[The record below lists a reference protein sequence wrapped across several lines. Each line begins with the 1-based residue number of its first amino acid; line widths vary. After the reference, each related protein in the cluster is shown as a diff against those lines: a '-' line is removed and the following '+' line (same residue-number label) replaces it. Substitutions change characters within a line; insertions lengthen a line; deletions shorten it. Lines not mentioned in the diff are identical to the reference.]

1 MKKIIS
7 FLSVVLLG
15 MTVSAQ
21 ERLKFFD
28 LVYDVFGNNL
38 TLTQFQERYKPYIA
52 EREDDVKNV
61 FSLEE
66 NIDFLG
72 YIGASIVQIY
82 PEYNLK
88 IVTGMPKYEALD
100 SVSRYESAKKCHQ
113 CMIEVF
119 GHPQKEEAL
128 SVDDIQQQEIA
139 KAINVKGGIVYRW
152 MPEGG
157 GLISASIMNTDKE
170 DRYMVTF
177 GAMESPF
184 KTTTPVQRKFFKTL
198 EFGKE
203 VTKYQIATALE
214 ISSVYLA
221 EERTSSGRAY
231 NCLKPIYFGG
241 VEWSFIEFE
250 TVENLLST
258 VRLTHTQLNN
268 NKDIF
273 DSLFRVLSQKYGD
286 TSIENNEAFWFD
298 GQTAIILTYKY
309 GKSKGGEMRHYVNL
323 EYSDMALINK
333 AQNLVTDEL

>member
-113 CMIEVF
+113 YMIEAF
-119 GHPQKEEAL
+119 GQPQNEEVL
-128 SVDDIQQQEIA
+128 SYDPMQQEMA
-139 KAINVKGGIVYRW
+139 KAINVNGGVVYRW
-152 MPEGG
+152 IPEGG
-157 GLISASIMNTDKE
+157 GVISASILNTDEE

-177 GAMESPF
+177 WAMESPF

-198 EFGKE
+198 EFGKD
-203 VTKYQIATALE
+203 VTKYHIATALE
-214 ISSVYLA
+214 INSFYLA
-221 EERTSSGRAY
+221 EERTSSGRTY

-241 VEWSFIEFE
+241 VEWSFIEFK
-250 TVENLLST
+250 TVENMLST
-258 VRLTHTQLNN
+258 VRLTHTQKNN
-268 NKDIF
+268 NQDIF
-273 DSLFRVLSQKYGD
+273 NSLFRVLSQKYGD
-286 TSIENNEAFWFD
+286 TSIEDNQAFWFD
-298 GQTAIILTYKY
+298 GQTAILLTYKY
-309 GKSKGGEMRHYVNL
+309 GKSRGGEMRHYVNL